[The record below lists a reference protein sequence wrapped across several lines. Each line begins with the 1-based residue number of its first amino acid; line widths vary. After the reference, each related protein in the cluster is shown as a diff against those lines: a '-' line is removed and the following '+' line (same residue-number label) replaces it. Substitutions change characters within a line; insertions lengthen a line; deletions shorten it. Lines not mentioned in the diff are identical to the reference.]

1 MKIPFELLHT
11 FVLTARAKRMATAAS
26 TLGLTPGAVS
36 QRIKELES
44 VVGRLLLVRS
54 PKGVEFTRAGQ
65 RLFERIDDLLRALEA
80 AYADSSGRRHPQGI
94 IITTTPSFAANW
106 LVDRLTDFVHSH
118 PKIEVAVEAGN
129 SVVDLRSDPV
139 DLAIRHGLG
148 EYPGLVSYWL
158 MAPAQIVVGSPL
170 LLERGPPIKR
180 PEDCL
185 RYPLLHDIEQK
196 DWAYWLKALGRKL
209 EVPRA
214 GHAFSDDTLL
224 VRAAVAGQGLALV
237 YDTYAAEEIA
247 AGRLVHAYTG
257 RWPSKFGYYL
267 VGLADTFRRPAV
279 RRFTSWLT
287 AEASKAA

>member
-11 FVLTARAKRMATAAS
+11 FVLAARAERMAGAAS

-44 VVGRLLLVRS
+44 VVGRQLLVRS

-65 RLFERIDDLLRALEA
+65 RLFERIDDPLRALEA
-80 AYADSSGRRHPQGI
+80 AYADISGREHPQRI
-94 IITTTPSFAANW
+94 VITTTPSFAANW
-106 LVDRLTDFVHSH
+106 LVDRLGDFAHSH

-148 EYPGLVSYWL
+148 EYSGLVSHWL
-158 MAPAQIVVGSPL
+158 MAPAQIVIGSPL

-196 DWAYWLKALGRKL
+196 DWAYWLKARGRKL
-209 EVPRA
+209 EVPKS
-214 GHAFSDDTLL
+214 GHAFSDDALL
-224 VRAAVAGQGLALV
+224 VRAAVAGQGLV
-237 YDTYAAEEIA
+237 STTRMQRRISQRDGSSNPTKDDGR
-247 AGRLVHAYTG
+247 AGSATISSAWPTHSVARLCGA
-257 RWPSKFGYYL
+257 S
-267 VGLADTFRRPAV
+267 RPGS
-279 RRFTSWLT
+279 RQ
-287 AEASKAA
+287 KH